1 MFKQLL
7 KHKICRQIFTPF
19 AHRREQERNIYL
31 NAVRVEVG
39 EFFSKL
45 PRCTGKVTLVSP
57 VYYREG
63 LIQERHRFLPD
74 SIGNGEVRG
83 EVLIKSAELASY
95 LEARSRDSYFW
106 GDYEI
111 WRTASVDWLKSADMS
126 AEPAT
131 IIPKLLHTKLIESI
145 IRDLLKK
152 CAMEVYC
159 WDCRQ
164 NYSNLTFASNQPRL
178 TKGWNFF
185 EETWRCAEGHS
196 IYKFIEDMHAIGCF
210 PRTDTEN
217 LD

>member
-1 MFKQLL
+1 MIKQLL
-7 KHKICRQIFTPF
+7 KYKICRQIFTPF
-19 AHRREQERNIYL
+19 AYRRERERNAYL
-31 NAVRVEVG
+31 NSVRVEVG
-39 EFFSKL
+39 AFFSKL
-45 PRCTGKVTLVSP
+45 PRCSCSVVLVSP
-57 VYYREG
+57 VYYRDG

-74 SIGNGEVRG
+74 SIGDGEVRG
-83 EVLIKSAELASY
+83 EVLIKSTELAEY
-95 LEARSRDSYFW
+95 LEARSRGHYVW

-111 WRTASVDWLKSADMS
+111 WLAAFVDWLKSADMS

-145 IRDLLKK
+145 IPDLLKK
-152 CAMEVYC
+152 CATEVFC

-164 NYSNLTFASNQPRL
+164 NYSNLTFAANHPRL

-196 IYKFIEDMHAIGCF
+196 IYKFIEDMHVIGYF
-210 PRTDTEN
+210 PRVNTEN